1 MGGEAEHGV
10 KVYSK
15 KFWGFVESDNLV
27 LMKTWG
33 LRFASLVSGV
43 KRVTVLS
50 LGKLRGLARP
60 RKSTSWLMYL
70 LMALHM
76 AARSWPDV

>member
-1 MGGEAEHGV
+1 M
-10 KVYSK
+10 YSK

-43 KRVTVLS
+43 KRVTVLFS
-50 LGKLRGLARP
+50 GETMRSHSP
-60 RKSTSWLMYL
+60 RKLTSWLM
-70 LMALHM
+70 
-76 AARSWPDV
+76 